1 MTTLL
6 QAYRFCPYCGA
17 RLASANQI
25 GARPVGVRCV
35 VCGGEIYANPLP
47 TAAAVILRR
56 GALLLGQRAVEP
68 FAGAYSLPGGFV
80 EEGESTE
87 EALARELREETG
99 LEVVSADLLGLYVD
113 RYPYQGVDRWCLCA
127 AYAVEARGEPIAASD
142 VASLRWWRVD
152 TLPDAI
158 PFDSNRRAI
167 ADALARQHTRK
178 TRR

>member
-6 QAYRFCPYCGA
+6 QAYRYCPYCGA

-47 TAAAVILRR
+47 TAAAVVIRR
-56 GALLLGQRAVEP
+56 GRLLLGQRAVEP

-80 EEGESTE
+80 EEGESAE

-99 LEVVSADLLGLYVD
+99 LNIVSADLLGLYVD
-113 RYPYQGVDRWCLCA
+113 LYPYQGIDRWCICA
-127 AYAVEARGEPIAASD
+127 AFAVEAHGEPVAASD
-142 VASLRWWRVD
+142 IAALQWWNTA

-158 PFDSNRRAI
+158 PFASNRKAI
-167 ADALARQHTRK
+167 ADALARRPPRLQRP
-178 TRR
+178 